1 MQSARLCM
9 YIYIYIHTHPYAL
22 PYNAASDS
30 SIYECIYLYMH
41 MYTHVHLRPDLA
53 LACCFGVLHPMPAVP
68 VPRVRQLAL
77 LAFPLL
83 FSCQQLTAVRQLAAF
98 FAAVD
103 GDMAVGDP
111 FFFFFFFSFC
121 IFPRE
126 LGAVRQWASF
136 FQQLTA
142 VFGSWR
148 ARSKIS
154 KSASCPLH
162 GRAVGSIFV
171 WDAAQFDICHTKVVK
186 MKTFFRN

>member
-41 MYTHVHLRPDLA
+41 MYTHVHLPPDLA

-111 FFFFFFFSFC
+111 FFFFFSAVDGFPPGVGGGSAVGGIFSAVDGSF
-121 IFPRE
+121 RQ
-126 LGAVRQWASF
+126 LAGAVENFQVRFLPTPRAS
-136 FQQLTA
+136 
-142 VFGSWR
+142 G
-148 ARSKIS
+148 
-154 KSASCPLH
+154 
-162 GRAVGSIFV
+162 
-171 WDAAQFDICHTKVVK
+171 
-186 MKTFFRN
+186 